1 MVNNR
6 SENDDIEVN
15 YSYKLTDE
23 KGKIIKKLIRSK
35 LIINLYDVKVVDY
48 SFDNKGEIEFKKC
61 KIFHDPLGWMTLDE
75 TYDDFY
81 KMKFINCKP
90 ENIVGFEN
98 KLQKK
103 ERLKSINT
111 KVKKTIKK

>member
-23 KGKIIKKLIRSK
+23 KGKIIKRVVKSK

-48 SFDNKGEIEFKKC
+48 SFDNKGELELKKC

-75 TYDDFY
+75 TYNDFY
-81 KMKFINCKP
+81 NMKFINCKP
-90 ENIVGFEN
+90 GNIIGFET
-98 KLQKK
+98 KRQAR
-103 ERLKSINT
+103 ERLKSKSI
-111 KVKKTIKK
+111 KKTK